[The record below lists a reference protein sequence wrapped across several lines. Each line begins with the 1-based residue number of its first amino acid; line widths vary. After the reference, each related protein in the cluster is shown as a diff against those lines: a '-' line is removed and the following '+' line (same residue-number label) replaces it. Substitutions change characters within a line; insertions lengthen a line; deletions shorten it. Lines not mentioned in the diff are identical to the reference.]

1 MRRSGQ
7 QRLVATKFYLVN
19 TKKPRPVRGF
29 FCPFL
34 QEEYPSFPSITGVRY
49 APFFRVVIPK
59 FAVRRDEEEVRYKNR
74 GHSELVSESTSWVVI
89 VIPESHS
96 RESVVNAVAVF
107 SVILSKT
114 THLH

>member
-34 QEEYPSFPSITGVRY
+34 QEEYPLFPKVAACIGKL
-49 APFFRVVIPK
+49 PIVVLPE
-59 FAVRRDEEEVRYKNR
+59 FAVRRDEAEGRYKNR

-89 VIPESHS
+89 VISECRRRGAFGNLLLMSLP
-96 RESVVNAVAVF
+96 F
-107 SVILSKT
+107 FL
-114 THLH
+114 